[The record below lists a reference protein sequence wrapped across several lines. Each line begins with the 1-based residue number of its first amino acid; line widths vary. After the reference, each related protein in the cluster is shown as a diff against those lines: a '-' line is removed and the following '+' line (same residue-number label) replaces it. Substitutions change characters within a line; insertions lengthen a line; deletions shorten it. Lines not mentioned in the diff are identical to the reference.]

1 MSTHASTSS
10 APPPPLPRPRTVPP
24 SISPSLAP
32 SSHSTTNTHS
42 PSLSA
47 SASSAS
53 PSIPSTQSPETQ
65 RQVAEARA
73 ALEASMTN
81 IGSSLDRSL
90 RSRAQ
95 NLHANSKQ
103 LSKQQADV
111 VRATEGL
118 RRESE
123 KLGKLAAEG
132 GRRVK
137 ELGNVQNWAEMLER
151 DFLVLG
157 ETLRLVERGS
167 ASGSGSE
174 SGSSWE
180 SGSEEGGIGGGRGGR
195 DGEALPG
202 FEGEWKFEAEDDVYS
217 TMGEGGLHTSGEERA
232 VDADAAVRTIPG
244 LSVTAAM
251 DAEGDTVMDDAEG
264 AHMDKGKGK
273 AVEALADIAVSADPV
288 VGGLTPGP
296 TTTGSGYDPASGP
309 VHTAASTAR

>member
-157 ETLRLVERGS
+157 ETLRLVERG
-167 ASGSGSE
+167 
-174 SGSSWE
+174 
-180 SGSEEGGIGGGRGGR
+180 
-195 DGEALPG
+195 
-202 FEGEWKFEAEDDVYS
+202 
-217 TMGEGGLHTSGEERA
+217 T
-232 VDADAAVRTIPG
+232 VRTIPG

>member
-1 MSTHASTSS
+1 MSTNASTSS
-10 APPPPLPRPRTVPP
+10 APPPPLPRPRTLPP
-24 SISPSLAP
+24 SVSPTLAP

-42 PSLSA
+42 PSLSV
-47 SASSAS
+47 SLASSAS

-65 RQVAEARA
+65 GQVAEARA

-111 VRATEGL
+111 VKATEGL

-167 ASGSGSE
+167 E

-217 TMGEGGLHTSGEERA
+217 TTGEGGLHTSGEERG

-244 LSVTAAM
+244 LSGTAAM
-251 DAEGDTVMDDAEG
+251 DAEGDTVMDDADG

-273 AVEALADIAVSADPV
+273 AVEVLADIAASADPV
-288 VGGLTPGP
+288 VGGSSPAT
-296 TTTGSGYDPASGP
+296 TTTGSGHDPASGP
-309 VHTAASTAR
+309 IHTAASTAP